1 MSIENATILTNSIKW
16 PLIIDPQL
24 QGIKWI
30 KNRYGKRL
38 NVIRLGKPG
47 YLETVERS
55 VLECSV
61 YGAWSVE
68 CGVSKA
74 ACGESNKSSNLLSV

>member
-55 VLECSV
+55 VVGSV
-61 YGAWSVE
+61 RCDVF
-68 CGVSKA
+68 GVKYKIGYPFNS
-74 ACGESNKSSNLLSV
+74 ENS